1 MHLLPILPLG
11 ATEATPIS
19 FVDASMY
26 PLLISL
32 IPLLPILGFAFTAL
46 FGRRL
51 MAKWGRGAA
60 EIVPVG
66 IVIAVWVIALA
77 VIVPAL
83 THAEPFGEHGFE
95 MKLWT
100 WIPAGNFQVD
110 LGFHVDALTA
120 VLLLVVTTIG
130 MLVHIYSIGYMA
142 HDPATWRFFAYLNLF
157 MFSMLVLVL
166 ASSWVL
172 VFAGWEL
179 VGLSSY
185 SLIGFWYHK
194 RSAALAAKK
203 AFIVNR
209 VGDVGFALGI
219 MAIFVNTGTMNI
231 QESISKLIEAPAGSL
246 PIALPIVALLVFAGA
261 MGKSA
266 QFPLHVWLPD
276 AMEGPTPVSA
286 LIHAATMVN
295 AGVYL
300 VARANPLF
308 ASAQEAMVVV
318 AAIGIFTAIFA
329 ASIAF
334 TQTDIKRVLAY
345 STLSQLGYMFAAL
358 GVGAWTAAIFHLMT
372 HGFFKGLLFLGS
384 GSVIHAVHEEQD
396 MNRMGGLWR
405 KIPITHWTMLVGTI
419 AIAGIPPLAGFF
431 SKDEILGEAFKFAW
445 FDGVAIG
452 YVVWGVGLVVAMM
465 TAFYMWRLMGKTFY
479 GQSRVDPHVEPKIH
493 ESPWPMTLPLI
504 LLAIP
509 SAILGIVLT
518 WPGPPL
524 GPLFGVEGTAPL
536 THWLEPVFAT
546 SEEILQ
552 RGGEEYQLFG
562 IDGWLILASVA
573 VATIGLVAGMI
584 LFGFLRT
591 RGRPATVASVTNANG
606 VTRFLFRASLNKW
619 WMDDLNDLLFIRMGG
634 RVAAFLWWF
643 DRTVIDGAVNGVG
656 LVTRDAGGGLRRIQT
671 GRVQNYALG
680 IAIGLLVMA
689 GSFLLIVGQPR

>member
-1 MHLLPILPLG
+1 
-11 ATEATPIS
+11 
-19 FVDASMY
+19 
-26 PLLISL
+26 
-32 IPLLPILGFAFTAL
+32 
-46 FGRRL
+46 
-51 MAKWGRGAA
+51 
-60 EIVPVG
+60 VPVG
-66 IVIAVWVIALA
+66 IVVVVWVIAMM
-77 VIVPAL
+77 VVVPAL
-83 THAEPFGEHGFE
+83 QHTEPFGEQGLDI
-95 MKLWT
+95 KLWT
-100 WIPAGNFQVD
+100 WIPAGDFTVD

-120 VLLLVVTTIG
+120 CLLIVVTTIG

-142 HDPATWRFFAYLNLF
+142 HDSGTWRFFAYLNLF

-166 ASSWVL
+166 ANSWLL

-185 SLIGFWYHK
+185 SLIGFWYPK

-219 MAIFVNTGTMNI
+219 MAIWVNTGTMNI
-231 QESISKLIEAPAGSL
+231 QESLRILIEKPAAELVIPLG
-246 PIALPIVALLVFAGA
+246 IVALLVFCGA

-308 ASAQEAMVVV
+308 AHAQETMVVV
-318 AAIGIFTAIFA
+318 AAIGIFTAILA

-358 GVGAWTAAIFHLMT
+358 GVGAFIAAIFHLMA

-384 GSVIHAVHEEQD
+384 GSVIHAVDGEQN

-405 KIPITHWTMLVGTI
+405 KIPITHWTMLIGTI

-431 SKDEILGEAFKFAW
+431 SKDEILGEAFKSGFIW
-445 FDGVAIG
+445 VWVIGLIVA
-452 YVVWGVGLVVAMM
+452 VM

-479 GQSRVDPHVEPKIH
+479 GESRVDPHVEPKIH
-493 ESPWPMTLPLI
+493 ESPRSMTLPLI

-509 SAILGIVLT
+509 SIFIGLFLGL
-518 WPGPPL
+518 P
-524 GPLFGVEGTAPL
+524 FGDSRITQ
-536 THWLEPVFAT
+536 WLEPVFKA
-546 SEEILQ
+546 SEEYLHGTTAELQ
-552 RGGEEYQLFG
+552 LAG
-562 IDGWLILASVA
+562 IDGVLILISVA
-573 VATIGLVAGMI
+573 AATLGLVAGI
-584 LFGFLRT
+584 WLFGAFRA
-591 RGRPATVASVTNANG
+591 RGRQATVDGIVASGPA
-606 VTRFLFRASLNKW
+606 TRFLYRASLNKW
-619 WMDDLNDLLFIRMGG
+619 WFDELNDLLFIRIGG
-634 RVAAFLWWF
+634 RVAASLWWF
-643 DRTVIDGAVNGVG
+643 DRTIVDGAVNGVG
-656 LVTRDAGGGLRRIQT
+656 SLTRGAGGGLRRVQT